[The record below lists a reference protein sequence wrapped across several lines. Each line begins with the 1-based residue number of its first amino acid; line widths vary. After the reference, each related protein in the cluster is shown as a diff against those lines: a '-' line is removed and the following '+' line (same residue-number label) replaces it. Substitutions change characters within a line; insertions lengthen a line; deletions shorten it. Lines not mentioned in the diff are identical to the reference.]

1 MVSRPSLGDHRRM
14 TKRNQI
20 DTIVS
25 RHHADE
31 SEDDRVCRA
40 CGRPWP
46 CDVARIVAAF
56 EAERRSASA
65 IASASRRASRR
76 ATPGRVALHA

>member
-1 MVSRPSLGDHRRM
+1 MVSWARIHDHRRM
-14 TKRNQI
+14 TTSHQI

-46 CDVARIVAAF
+46 CDVARIVSAF
-56 EAERRSASA
+56 EAERQGAL
-65 IASASRRASRR
+65 ASASRRASRQTLPSR
-76 ATPGRVALHA
+76 LALPA

>member
-1 MVSRPSLGDHRRM
+1 MVSWARIDDHRRM
-14 TKRNQI
+14 TESHQI

-31 SEDDRVCRA
+31 SEDGRICRA

-46 CDVARIVAAF
+46 CDVARIASAF
-56 EAERRSASA
+56 EAQRQGVSASVRRRTSRRSLPSR
-65 IASASRRASRR
+65 IALPA
-76 ATPGRVALHA
+76 